1 MMIIISIEN
10 WKLTY
15 LCHCWRSLHHLLP
28 LACLEPAEQLK
39 VEKLTAGVEQAA
51 GQLLSPATP
60 SQLAENIYFL
70 FILNIYKEIGAI
82 MGIYTCHETFCRH
95 KQN

>member
-39 VEKLTAGVEQAA
+39 VEELTAEMEQAA
-51 GQLLSPATP
+51 GQLLSPATL

-70 FILNIYKEIGAI
+70 FMLNI
-82 MGIYTCHETFCRH
+82 
-95 KQN
+95 

>member
-1 MMIIISIEN
+1 MMIIISIET

-15 LCHCWRSLHHLLP
+15 LCHCWRSLHRHLP

-39 VEKLTAGVEQAA
+39 VEKLTAGVELAA

-70 FILNIYKEIGAI
+70 FMLKHLQRNWGNYGYIHMSWNILQ
-82 MGIYTCHETFCRH
+82 T
-95 KQN
+95 